1 MIHQTTTNPL
11 AQSISLE
18 NSFILMSIFPQSE
31 IVLKEINGESSV
43 YLLPQNLVGYLE
55 AEYIFKN
62 PDDIKVFL
70 IANEELI
77 EILFSAPQYIHKI
90 FGDVPV
96 YLELHHDPEE
106 EWEELFII
114 IKTDY
119 SPEKAVELEDRL
131 YEEWFVKV
139 LDKVKGK
146 LNFTEE
152 PL

>member
-31 IVLKEINGESSV
+31 VVLKEINGESSV

-77 EILFSAPQYIHKI
+77 EILFSTPQYIHKI
-90 FGDVPV
+90 FGNVPV
-96 YLELHHDPEE
+96 YLELHHDSEE

-139 LDKVKGK
+139 VDKVKGK